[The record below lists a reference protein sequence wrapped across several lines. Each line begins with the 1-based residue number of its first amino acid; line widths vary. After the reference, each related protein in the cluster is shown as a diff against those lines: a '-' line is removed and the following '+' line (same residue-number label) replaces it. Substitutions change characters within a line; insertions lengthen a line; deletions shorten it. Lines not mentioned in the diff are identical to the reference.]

1 MYFAGLSFTDDLI
14 GSVKSIIFF
23 FTMYPLWKL
32 GKFVCLSHTCRY
44 KLQYTAFFMWKCATN
59 FHHFFRH
66 YLLPR
71 VLSILMH
78 WEISNYSEVPK
89 QQNTKQ
95 SFMGGRLKKNSWFHC
110 LRLHRTF
117 KIRLVFIKEVQNL
130 SSILCWNYWNQ
141 SIPKG
146 NNDYHRRISM

>member
-1 MYFAGLSFTDDLI
+1 MYFAGLSFTDYLI
-14 GSVKSIIFF
+14 GSMNSIKLLF

-32 GKFVCLSHTCRY
+32 GKVVCLSHTCRQ
-44 KLQYTAFFMWKCATN
+44 KLRYTAFFMRKGASK
-59 FHHFFRH
+59 FHLCCRH
-66 YLLPR
+66 YLLAS

-95 SFMGGRLKKNSWFHC
+95 SFMGGRFFLFKNSWFHC

-117 KIRLVFIKEVQNL
+117 KIRLVFIKEVQNQ
-130 SSILCWNYWNQ
+130 SSILCLNC
-141 SIPKG
+141 
-146 NNDYHRRISM
+146 